1 MSLAKIGV
9 VVSRNK
15 STILT
20 VGGICGVI
28 GAGVLAC
35 KATIKAQDLKLD
47 TINKIEAIKE
57 SGYSDEKQYRKDL
70 FSTYLAA
77 GRQYAK
83 LYGPALLLGGAS
95 IGSILYG
102 HNILNKKLVTV
113 AGAYKALTMDY
124 DDYRRRII
132 DRLGADNARSISYGM
147 QPVEVTTDDG
157 KGKTKTQTIEVV
169 PQDMYGNVMS
179 DRSVFF
185 DEQSIYWSE
194 NPEENKHF
202 LMKLEQDAQKEFDKN
217 GYLFLN
223 WVYKRLDVPETYAGA
238 NCGWIKGWGNDEID
252 FGIFDIYSA
261 ASRRF
266 VNGLE
271 PVILLNFNDDGYIAD
286 KI

>member
-47 TINKIEAIKE
+47 TVNKIEAIKE
-57 SGYSDEKQYRKDL
+57 SGYSDEKQYRKDI

-95 IGSILYG
+95 IWSILYG
-102 HNILNKKLVTV
+102 HSVLNKKLVTA
-113 AGAYKALTMDY
+113 AGAYKALTIDY
-124 DDYRRRII
+124 DEYRSRLINRI
-132 DRLGADNARSISYGM
+132 GKDNERSIAYGM
-147 QPVEVTTDDG
+147 QPTEVTVEENG
-157 KGKTKTQTIEVV
+157 KKVTRSIEAV
-169 PQDMYGNVMS
+169 PESMYGNVMS

-252 FGIFDIYSA
+252 FGIFDIYST